1 MPIMSKSHDL
11 ATMKR
16 WIADQTALGPRRPGS
31 PAGQRQEDQLAET
44 LSSLGFSSV
53 RKEPIPLTYWD
64 TTESRLS
71 VTGPQ
76 GTRELECFPVP
87 YSAFTSETSP
97 NGPLHG
103 TLVWGEQAGWK
114 NADWKGAIVVAE
126 IRFPM
131 LSGKGLRK
139 LAFDFIDRDGALPGI
154 LHPATW
160 VRLGWHLYLR
170 AVAKGAAGFIG
181 ILADQPGGSCRMFA
195 PYGFR
200 EKDILNKP
208 VPGVWVSRADG
219 PFLKSLAQS
228 GQGSAQLV
236 SLGIRQESVSH
247 NIVAELPGESTEA
260 MVLTC
265 HHDSPFRSPV
275 EDASGVATVLSIAQ
289 HMARTR
295 PLKRRLIVLL
305 TAGHFY
311 GSIGTRTF
319 IEQHQNDFLKDV
331 VFTLSIEHIAR
342 EAQEDPVG
350 ILTPT
355 GKSEPA
361 GIFLSFNEVLR
372 RGILSEAKAFG
383 LDRCMLLPA
392 EGPLGN
398 YPPTDGGDW
407 YAANIPIVNY
417 ISNPVYLLTEDDDDP
432 WVDEENLPRVAGA
445 FSALLTSLDA
455 VPRDRLSRCDYPIRR
470 AWMKLL
476 RWVTQIRT
484 TRFGSR
490 PIH

>member
-1 MPIMSKSHDL
+1 VSKSHDL
-11 ATMKR
+11 AAMQR
-16 WIADQTALGPRRPGS
+16 WIAVQTDLGPRRPGS
-31 PAGQRQEDQLAET
+31 PAGHRQENQLAEALT
-44 LSSLGFSSV
+44 SLGYSNV

-64 TTESRLS
+64 TTETKLAVS
-71 VTGPQ
+71 GPE
-76 GTRELECFPVP
+76 GTRLLDCFPIP

-97 NGPLHG
+97 DGPLTG
-103 TLVWGEQAGWK
+103 RLVWGEQAGWRW
-114 NADWKGAIVVAE
+114 ADWKGAIVVAE

-131 LSGKGLRK
+131 LSGKSLRR
-139 LAFDFIDRDGALPGI
+139 LAFDSLDADDSLSGMI
-154 LHPATW
+154 HPATW

-170 AVAKGAAGFIG
+170 AVAKGASGFIG

-200 EKDILNKP
+200 ERDILDKP
-208 VPGVWVSRADG
+208 VPGVWVSRKDG
-219 PFLKSLAQS
+219 PFLKSLAQR
-228 GQGSAQLV
+228 GQGSARLV

-247 NIVAELPGESTEA
+247 NIVAELPGESKEA

-275 EDASGVATVLSIAQ
+275 EDASGVAAVLSIAE

-319 IEQHQNDFLKDV
+319 IEQNKDYLLKDV
-331 VFTLSIEHIAR
+331 VFALSIEHIAK
-342 EAQEDPVG
+342 EAQESAEG
-350 ILTPT
+350 ILIPT
-355 GKSEPA
+355 GKSEPV

-372 RGILSEAKAFG
+372 RTVLREAAAFG
-383 LDRCMLLPA
+383 LDRLVLLPA

-407 YAANIPIVNY
+407 YLANIPIVNY
-417 ISNPVYLLTEDDDDP
+417 ISNPVYLLTEDDGDE

-445 FSALLTSLDA
+445 FSALLTTLDS
-455 VPRDRLSRCDYPIRR
+455 VPRIELARCDYPLRR
-470 AWMKLL
+470 QWMKIL
-476 RWVTQIRT
+476 RYLMQMKT
-484 TRFGSR
+484 TCLGSR

>member
-1 MPIMSKSHDL
+1 MSKSHDL
-11 ATMKR
+11 ASMKR
-16 WIADQTALGPRRPGS
+16 WIAAQTDLGPRRPGS
-31 PAGQRQEDQLAET
+31 PAGYRQENQLAEGLT
-44 LSSLGFSSV
+44 SFGFSKV

-64 TTESRLS
+64 TTESELS
-71 VTGPQ
+71 VSGPE
-76 GTRELECFPVP
+76 GTRQLDCFPVP

-97 NGPLHG
+97 DGPLTG
-103 TLVWGEQAGWK
+103 RLVWGEQPGWRW
-114 NADWKGAIVVAE
+114 ADWKGAIVVAE

-131 LSGKGLRK
+131 LSGKSLRK
-139 LAFDFIDRDGALPGI
+139 LAFDFVDHDDSLPGI

-170 AVAKGAAGFIG
+170 AVAKGASGYIG
-181 ILADQPGGSCRMFA
+181 ILTDQPGGTCRMFA

-200 EKDILNKP
+200 EKDILDKP
-208 VPGVWVSRADG
+208 LPGVWVSRKDG

-228 GQGSAQLV
+228 GRGSGRLV

-247 NIVAELPGESTEA
+247 NVVAELPGESEEA

-275 EDASGVATVLSIAQ
+275 EDASGVAAVLSIAE

-319 IEQHQNDFLKDV
+319 IEQHKDDLLKDV
-331 VFTLSIEHIAR
+331 VFALSIEHIAK
-342 EAQEDPVG
+342 EAQEDASGKLV
-350 ILTPT
+350 PT

-361 GIFLSFNEVLR
+361 GIFTSFNEVLR
-372 RGILSEAKAFG
+372 SSVLREARAFG

-445 FSALLTSLDA
+445 FSALLTSLDS
-455 VPRDRLSRCDYPIRR
+455 VPRAQLAHCDYPLRR
-470 AWMKLL
+470 QWMKIL
-476 RWVTQIRT
+476 RYVMQMKT
-484 TRFGSR
+484 TRLGSR

>member
-1 MPIMSKSHDL
+1 MQ
-11 ATMKR
+11 R
-16 WIADQTALGPRRPGS
+16 WIAAQTDLGPRRPGS
-31 PAGQRQEDQLAET
+31 PAGHRQENQLAEALT
-44 LSSLGFSSV
+44 SFGYSSV

-64 TTESRLS
+64 TTETELS
-71 VTGPQ
+71 VSGPE
-76 GTRELECFPVP
+76 GTRQLDCFPIP
-87 YSAFTSETSP
+87 YSAFTSESSLG
-97 NGPLHG
+97 GPLTG
-103 TLVWGEQAGWK
+103 RLVWGEHAGWRW
-114 NADWKGAIVVAE
+114 ADWRGAIVVAE

-131 LSGKGLRK
+131 LSGKRLRK
-139 LAFDFIDRDGALPGI
+139 LAFDSLDSDDSLSGMI
-154 LHPATW
+154 HPATW
-160 VRLGWHLYLR
+160 VRLGWHLYRR
-170 AVAKGAAGFIG
+170 AVAKGASGFIG

-208 VPGVWVSRADG
+208 LPGVWISRKDG

-228 GQGSAQLV
+228 GQGSARLV

-247 NIVAELPGESTEA
+247 NVVAELPGESDEA

-275 EDASGVATVLSIAQ
+275 EDASGVAAVLSIAE

-295 PLKRRLIVLL
+295 PLKRRLIVLF

-311 GSIGTRTF
+311 GSIGTRSF
-319 IEQHQNDFLKDV
+319 IEQHRDDLLKDV
-331 VFTLSIEHIAR
+331 VFALSIEHIAK
-342 EAQEDPVG
+342 EAQEDASGKLV
-350 ILTPT
+350 PT
-355 GKSEPA
+355 GKPEPA
-361 GIFLSFNEVLR
+361 GIFMSFSEVLR
-372 RGILSEAKAFG
+372 RSVLREALAFG
-383 LDRCMLLPA
+383 LDRLMLLPA

-407 YAANIPIVNY
+407 YLANIPIVNY
-417 ISNPVYLLTEDDDDP
+417 ISNPVYLLTEDDGDE

-445 FSALLTSLDA
+445 FSAFLTSLDN
-455 VPRDRLSRCDYPIRR
+455 VPRAQLARCDYPLRR
-470 AWMKLL
+470 QWMRVL
-476 RWVTQIRT
+476 RYVMQMKT